1 LIDSISEGYRIRV
14 LPFLDVVLN
23 AITNDNYIAYL
34 FYKNDVVRSFYSEKS
49 PLCRFYGSMGYDA
62 IREIVISYG
71 FEFESIQLE
80 NNMFLLY
87 ISEKKFEM
95 PRYTYSDPNIL
106 LKQICNYHGYDNHM
120 LQSINGVMAAVN
132 SMYGKEGSVEELY
145 NWSKYKF
152 ISDPNYKDIIEDKN
166 FDRYIVNKIMSMKR
180 KRMGK

>member
-1 LIDSISEGYRIRV
+1 
-14 LPFLDVVLN
+14 
-23 AITNDNYIAYL
+23 
-34 FYKNDVVRSFYSEKS
+34 
-49 PLCRFYGSMGYDA
+49 
-62 IREIVISYG
+62 
-71 FEFESIQLE
+71 
-80 NNMFLLY
+80 
-87 ISEKKFEM
+87 
-95 PRYTYSDPNIL
+95 
-106 LKQICNYHGYDNHM
+106 M